1 MVRRLLTLLLPVVFV
16 LVAAVAVPIGTVI
29 AHQRTQDVYVDRL
42 ADASRFAS
50 LARTALEAGRED
62 ALAQEL
68 ERYRELYDTPV
79 AVVSPAEELVVGS
92 EPPGR
97 LREIVESAGEISA
110 VRLAL
115 AGERPGPPATVW
127 PWTTEALVVAEPIGR
142 DSEVEGA
149 IVVAVSPDGLR
160 ASVLRSWGWLALI
173 SLAPLVL
180 LAAAAMP
187 LSRWVLRPI
196 GRLDAATTAVTSGD
210 LEVHVDAERGPPE
223 LRRLTESFNTM
234 VAVVRGAL
242 ERQRS
247 FVSEAS
253 HQLRNPLASL
263 RLAVE
268 NLAPHLTT
276 DDAREAHAIAVDET
290 MVMHRMLNSLL
301 AATRLESITGTD
313 AVEVAAVVDTRVSRW
328 RALGDARGFT
338 VATDVPAGV
347 WVQAPAGGL
356 GSILDELF
364 SNAIR
369 LSRGTRVEI
378 RLRSDGQDGV
388 GILVLDDGEGL
399 PEEERE
405 AALAR
410 FWRSSRH
417 QNTEG
422 TGLGLAIVADLVRQ
436 AGGRLALEEGLRF
449 GDRPGFGVVI
459 TLPRARARD
468 DEPDERGGAGHRDE
482 EDRDADE
489 DGPLGAEHRDDDDQS
504 DTDGGPRR

>member
-1 MVRRLLTLLLPVVFV
+1 MIRRLLILLLPVAFV

-62 ALAQEL
+62 TLAQEL

-97 LREIVESAGEISA
+97 LRDIVESAGEISA

-115 AGERPGPPATVW
+115 AGERPGAPATVW

-149 IVVAVSPDGLR
+149 IVVAVPPDGLG

-268 NLAPHLTT
+268 NLAPHLAT
-276 DDAREAHAIAVDET
+276 DAAREAHAIAVDET

-313 AVEVAAVVDTRVSRW
+313 AVEVAAVIDTRVSRW
-328 RALGDARGFT
+328 RALGDTRGFT
-338 VATDVPAGV
+338 VTTDVPAGV
-347 WVQAPAGGL
+347 WAQAPAGGL

-369 LSRGTRVEI
+369 LSRGSRVEI
-378 RLRSDGQDGV
+378 RLRPEATGTGTDSGPGEV
-388 GILVLDDGEGL
+388 RLMVLDDGEGL
-399 PEEERE
+399 PEDERE

-436 AGGRLALEEGLRF
+436 AGGRLSLEEGLRS
-449 GDRPGFGVVI
+449 GERPGFGVVI
-459 TLPRARARD
+459 TLPRAEARD
-468 DEPDERGGAGHRDE
+468 DEDGGHD
-482 EDRDADE
+482 DDE
-489 DGPLGAEHRDDDDQS
+489 DASEPRDDD
-504 DTDGGPRR
+504 RR